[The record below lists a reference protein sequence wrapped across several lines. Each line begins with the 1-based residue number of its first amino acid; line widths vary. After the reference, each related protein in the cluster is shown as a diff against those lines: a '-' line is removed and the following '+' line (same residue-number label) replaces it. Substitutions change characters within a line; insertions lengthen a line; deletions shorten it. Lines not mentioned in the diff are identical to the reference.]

1 MSISKK
7 ASFQTGEK
15 KKSKR
20 NTHHDAL
27 VLSSSPTGS
36 QILQQHTH
44 PRAFSPSVHASG
56 WQTPVTKE
64 TRASPRLCGLARSFV
79 SLLSSLLSPSLPPS
93 FVSARK
99 RLASFLGWA
108 FPFTVFWKKG
118 GLLGFILLVLGT
130 TPHVRLFPNVFFF
143 SLFFFGEE
151 WERERGWVL
160 PSLSFFIKKL
170 FIYLNLI
177 F

>member
-1 MSISKK
+1 MDPE
-7 ASFQTGEK
+7 EK
-15 KKSKR
+15 KQESKFPDGGEEESKR

-44 PRAFSPSVHASG
+44 PGAFSPSVHASG

-93 FVSARK
+93 
-99 RLASFLGWA
+99 
-108 FPFTVFWKKG
+108 
-118 GLLGFILLVLGT
+118 
-130 TPHVRLFPNVFFF
+130 
-143 SLFFFGEE
+143 
-151 WERERGWVL
+151 
-160 PSLSFFIKKL
+160 
-170 FIYLNLI
+170 
-177 F
+177 